1 MTTSIQRGRRRAAA
15 RGAHLL
21 PSPREGLPVLSAQDG
36 CGATGASRAQA
47 SSSLTWCGPTAPP
60 TPPSLT
66 VLSLQVRAPSTKS
79 SVVGTRGPE
88 RKGGREARCRPGS
101 REQRQAAGWRQGQ
114 RRSVSLLPNSHQT
127 ILPQTPTWR
136 NTARLC
142 AKGRKPM
149 CAF

>member
-1 MTTSIQRGRRRAAA
+1 MTTSIQRGRRGAAA

-21 PSPREGLPVLSAQDG
+21 PSPREGLPILSAQDG
-36 CGATGASRAQA
+36 CGTAGSSRVQ
-47 SSSLTWCGPTAPP
+47 G
-60 TPPSLT
+60 
-66 VLSLQVRAPSTKS
+66 LQQSHMVRANCPTYSTQPRCPQPS
-79 SVVGTRGPE
+79 G
-88 RKGGREARCRPGS
+88 AGS
-101 REQRQAAGWRQGQ
+101 KQKEQRGGNQGAGEKGRQGGTPQARGGERHQAAGCRQGQ